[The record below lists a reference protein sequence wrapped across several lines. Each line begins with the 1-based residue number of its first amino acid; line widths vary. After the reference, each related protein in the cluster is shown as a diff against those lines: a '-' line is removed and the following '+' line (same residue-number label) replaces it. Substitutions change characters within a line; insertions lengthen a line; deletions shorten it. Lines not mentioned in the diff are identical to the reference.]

1 MRKADRLSAQASAT
15 TPEALAALPANQ
27 RPFMAQAAYGRPRP
41 NVPIWAEVHS
51 SILAPAWDASL
62 RGLTTPQAAV
72 QKAAAEINAQMK

>member
-1 MRKADRLSAQASAT
+1 
-15 TPEALAALPANQ
+15 
-27 RPFMAQAAYGRPRP
+27 MAQAAYGRPRP